1 MPMAIPKKVL
11 VVDDEPN
18 FLKLLSTRLRVMGYQ
33 VITVSD
39 GKAALE
45 KVRKEKLDAVLLD
58 ILMPKLDG
66 LKTLREIR
74 KTHKQLPV
82 YFLTAFS
89 NERRFEAARKLGASG
104 FIVKTDDLGQAIRNI
119 TSSLSLASK
128 YRPAR

>member
-1 MPMAIPKKVL
+1 MAVPKKVL

-18 FLKLLSTRLRVMGYQ
+18 FLKLLSTRLRVKGYQ
-33 VITVSD
+33 VITAPD
-39 GKAALE
+39 GEAALE
-45 KVRKEKLDAVLLD
+45 KIRKDKPDAVLLD

-82 YFLTAFS
+82 YVLTAFS
-89 NERRFEAARKLGASG
+89 NERRFGAAKRLGASG
-104 FIVKTDDLGQAIRNI
+104 FIVKNDDLGQAIRNI

-128 YRPAR
+128 YRPVR